1 MFCVTLQGGMCFAFP
16 DVCNTPSPA
25 GPIPIPY
32 PNICQGATADSST
45 VAQKVYIDGMQA
57 CTIKTK
63 TPMSNG
69 DEAGVSGGIVS
80 GKNMDEG
87 QFTQGS
93 TKVYVEGSPAV
104 RLTSPTKQNGSSSN
118 AVGAAIAPSQVKVMI
133 LS

>member
-1 MFCVTLQGGMCFAFP
+1 
-16 DVCNTPSPA
+16 
-25 GPIPIPY
+25 
-32 PNICQGATADSST
+32 
-45 VAQKVYIDGMQA
+45 
-57 CTIKTK
+57 
-63 TPMSNG
+63 
-69 DEAGVSGGIVS
+69 SGGVVS